1 MPLTVLIT
9 GAGKVKEPY
18 LRDGVQE
25 YKKRLSGYVKIS
37 LEEVPDESIPQNMSE
52 QVKHRILDTEGENI
66 LKKVK
71 DDDIVVLLDLKGE
84 LWDSK
89 RLAVILKNA
98 ELSNSGRLVFV
109 IGGTLGV
116 SDILIEKAD
125 YRWCLSPLTFPHQ
138 MVRLIVLEQ
147 LFRACKINRGEVYHR

>member
-18 LRDGVQE
+18 LRDGIQE

-37 LEEVPDESIPQNMSE
+37 LEEVSDESIPQNVSE
-52 QVKHRILDTEGENI
+52 QAKHKILDTEGEYI
-66 LKKVK
+66 LKKVR
-71 DDDIVVLLDLKGE
+71 DNDIVVVLDLKGD
-84 LWDSK
+84 LWDSEK
-89 RLAVILKNA
+89 IAGILKNA
-98 ELSNSGRLVFV
+98 ELSTSGRLVFA

-116 SDILIEKAD
+116 SDKLIERAN

>member
-9 GAGKVKEPY
+9 GSGKVKEPF
-18 LRDGVQE
+18 LRDGIQE

-37 LEEVPDESIPQNMSE
+37 LEEVPDESIPQNMSA
-52 QVKHRILDTEGENI
+52 QVKNKILDTEGENI
-66 LKKVK
+66 LKKIK
-71 DDDIVVLLDLKGE
+71 DDDIVVLLDLKGD
-84 LWDSK
+84 LWNSE
-89 RLAVILKNA
+89 RLAGILKNA
-98 ELSNSGRLVFV
+98 ELSTSSRLVFV

-116 SDILIEKAD
+116 SEKLIERAN

-147 LFRACKINRGEVYHR
+147 LFRACKINR